1 VTGRLFQDVFDL
13 EQTLQVFNV
22 DFKISLEDLD
32 VALTNVAI
40 PDPVSIEKTKNPG
53 MLLRYHV
60 NNLFDVLHM

>member
-1 VTGRLFQDVFDL
+1 MFDV
-13 EQTLQVFNV
+13 EQTLQVYNV
-22 DFKISLEDLD
+22 DSKISHEDLD

-60 NNLFDVLHM
+60 NNLLDVLQM